1 MPAFAGLAHG
11 RDGAVKAAQAD
22 QRFTLALS
30 LKDGYAFTVDFEQ
43 EGVAPLLLDETPPL
57 GAGAGPNPARLLG
70 AAVGGCLGASL
81 LFCLRKSHIDVPALR
96 TTVTG
101 TLVRN
106 ERGRLRIGEITVR
119 LSPEVPPDQRERMGR
134 CVALFED
141 FCIVTES
148 VRQGIAVNVVVEG
161 VPAATGV

>member
-1 MPAFAGLAHG
+1 VKPAESE
-11 RDGAVKAAQAD
+11 
-22 QRFTLALS
+22 QRFTLALT

-43 EGVAPLLLDETPPL
+43 EGVPALLLDEPPPL
-57 GAGAGPNPARLLG
+57 GAGEGPNPARLLG

-119 LSPEVPPDQRERMGR
+119 LAPQVAAEQRERMGR
-134 CVALFED
+134 CLELFQD

-148 VRQGIAVNVVVEG
+148 VRQGIAVNVSVEG
-161 VPAATGV
+161 VPAAAGV

>member
-1 MPAFAGLAHG
+1 MKPAESE
-11 RDGAVKAAQAD
+11 
-22 QRFTLALS
+22 QRFTLALT

-43 EGVAPLLLDETPPL
+43 EGVPALLLDEPPPL
-57 GAGAGPNPARLLG
+57 GAGEGPNPARLLG

-119 LSPEVPPDQRERMGR
+119 LAPQVAAEQRERMGR
-134 CVALFED
+134 CLELFQD

-148 VRQGIAVNVVVEG
+148 VRQGIAVNVSVEG
-161 VPAATGV
+161 VPAAAGV